1 MWWLGGA
8 LVGLALAA
16 IDAPLPAGW
25 AAYAILGLLG
35 GFLAGWVW
43 RGVGRG
49 EGGRSLLAAFLVA
62 FALRFAL
69 GLAWGN
75 LLPPYGNDVPHHEA
89 GFFFPDAYDR
99 DRSAWSIGR
108 TDTSLLDSFDGA
120 KGDQYGSLLFL
131 TAVIY
136 RLFGPAV
143 EWTVLPM
150 AVAALFGALAVLL
163 TWGFARHAFGARP
176 AAIAAWLVALYPEAV
191 LLGSVAMREPFI
203 MAGMASALFGYGLGR
218 EGDLRSGAGWIVGGC
233 LLCLVVSPPFGLATA
248 GLIGLAWVWEGR
260 SGKRASG
267 WVILGLIG
275 VGLAAV
281 ALSLRAWALQGGP
294 SGAGGI
300 PTWLLEGVEYE
311 LGKLW
316 LASGWIQYIFGQTP
330 PWAHPPLA
338 TLYGLVQPFLPAAV
352 MDNTGVILTRL
363 VMIWRSLG
371 WFAVLPVLLYA
382 PIASVRNEGWRSL
395 ATYLTVVVLVSAVL
409 ISYRYAGDQWDS
421 PRYRAALLPFLAS
434 LVGWAW
440 SGALSRGDRWLLW
453 CVVLVVLETLILGW
467 WYAGRY
473 YHIPRLSLFRT
484 LGIAGVLGLGL
495 LLTAALTEKRRRSIA

>member
-1 MWWLGGA
+1 
-8 LVGLALAA
+8 
-16 IDAPLPAGW
+16 
-25 AAYAILGLLG
+25 
-35 GFLAGWVW
+35 
-43 RGVGRG
+43 
-49 EGGRSLLAAFLVA
+49 
-62 FALRFAL
+62 
-69 GLAWGN
+69 
-75 LLPPYGNDVPHHEA
+75 
-89 GFFFPDAYDR
+89 
-99 DRSAWSIGR
+99 
-108 TDTSLLDSFDGA
+108 
-120 KGDQYGSLLFL
+120 
-131 TAVIY
+131 
-136 RLFGPAV
+136 
-143 EWTVLPM
+143 
-150 AVAALFGALAVLL
+150 
-163 TWGFARHAFGARP
+163 
-176 AAIAAWLVALYPEAV
+176 
-191 LLGSVAMREPFI
+191 
-203 MAGMASALFGYGLGR
+203 
-218 EGDLRSGAGWIVGGC
+218 
-233 LLCLVVSPPFGLATA
+233 
-248 GLIGLAWVWEGR
+248 
-260 SGKRASG
+260 
-267 WVILGLIG
+267 
-275 VGLAAV
+275 LAAV

-311 LGKLW
+311 LGKLR